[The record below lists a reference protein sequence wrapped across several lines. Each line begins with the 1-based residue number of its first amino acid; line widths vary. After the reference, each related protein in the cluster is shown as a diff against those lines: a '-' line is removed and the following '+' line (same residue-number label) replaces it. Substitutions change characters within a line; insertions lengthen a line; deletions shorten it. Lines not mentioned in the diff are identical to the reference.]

1 VPRLTSEISSS
12 LSMIPGP
19 VAGSLKGM
27 SDSGPTTAAAD
38 ALANDKETPTSPSA
52 GTTSFRPFRGEACF
66 VFGILQSS
74 KPMLR
79 RCRVGFGPACG
90 KAKPR
95 AERCGRTKAKITKQR
110 KSPAEAGLSRA
121 LRVGGVRPAVA
132 QKRMMRRSV
141 PSTQGRQA
149 NSSWRGAAYCAYLAS
164 VDLIRVTSRAPFN
177 VVTVGQSFGRL
188 NSFLIA
194 VASNDFWGS
203 L

>member
-1 VPRLTSEISSS
+1 V
-12 LSMIPGP
+12 
-19 VAGSLKGM
+19 SLKGM

-52 GTTSFRPFRGEACF
+52 GTTSFRRFRGEACF

-110 KSPAEAGLSRA
+110 KSPAEAGLQVFSLSR
-121 LRVGGVRPAVA
+121 RVQRPVRNEP
-132 QKRMMRRSV
+132 
-141 PSTQGRQA
+141 
-149 NSSWRGAAYCAYLAS
+149 
-164 VDLIRVTSRAPFN
+164 D
-177 VVTVGQSFGRL
+177 
-188 NSFLIA
+188 
-194 VASNDFWGS
+194 
-203 L
+203 

>member
-1 VPRLTSEISSS
+1 
-12 LSMIPGP
+12 
-19 VAGSLKGM
+19 M

-52 GTTSFRPFRGEACF
+52 GTTSFRRFRGEACF

-121 LRVGGVRPAVA
+121 LRVGGVKDATFMEVGNIGPWTKAD
-132 QKRMMRRSV
+132 S
-141 PSTQGRQA
+141 
-149 NSSWRGAAYCAYLAS
+149 
-164 VDLIRVTSRAPFN
+164 
-177 VVTVGQSFGRL
+177 VTVFDDLRYGETR
-188 NSFLIA
+188 
-194 VASNDFWGS
+194 
-203 L
+203 

>member
-1 VPRLTSEISSS
+1 
-12 LSMIPGP
+12 M
-19 VAGSLKGM
+19 SLKGM

-52 GTTSFRPFRGEACF
+52 GTTSFRRFRGEACF

-110 KSPAEAGLSRA
+110 KSPPPKRGKAVRKGHQQETTEMGAVVNSVRAGECGSSRHLS
-121 LRVGGVRPAVA
+121 LRHQRSTTGGGPLVPETIFVPGNRIRRPETTRPKLPGA
-132 QKRMMRRSV
+132 RHRSLRR
-141 PSTQGRQA
+141 PER
-149 NSSWRGAAYCAYLAS
+149 
-164 VDLIRVTSRAPFN
+164 
-177 VVTVGQSFGRL
+177 
-188 NSFLIA
+188 
-194 VASNDFWGS
+194 
-203 L
+203 